1 MEKVQHAGTVALALT
16 AVMAV
21 GAGRP
26 AQNPAGL
33 SLSAVRSYRPASNQ
47 TVVDVFCRVP
57 LLLVSPIGTTG
68 GGAYRFAVSV
78 RDSAGLELVSQ
89 SWLTPVREQ
98 LLRTRGASTAEHLRF
113 AAGAGHYT
121 IGVTATDSATGR
133 VLRADLPT
141 EGFARAPGG
150 SDLLLASDMREA
162 AGPQDT
168 ATRGGEVRHGPLF
181 FTTSG
186 TPVLTPQASKLA
198 YYLELYPTQ
207 AESVQVLA
215 RVLTD
220 AGAQVVAARPVPVA
234 IGAGGG
240 FTHGIVDLAGLPP
253 GQYRFEVTATS
264 PDSQVSRSASF
275 GMTGFETMVQ
285 AAAVI
290 ESNEWPSNLPET
302 QLDSAYEP
310 LIYLMTAD
318 EQGVYSS
325 LSVEGKRKWL
335 RQFWGRR
342 DPSPGTVRNEE
353 RERFYA
359 SITEADR
366 RFREGGASAIPGWR
380 TDRGRIFIKYG
391 SPDEVLER
399 HVQTGVSPYEIWK
412 YTRNRSLKY
421 VFMDLTRFG
430 NYKLIYTDDRR
441 EPSRPDWQDLLGPD
455 GLKDLQQIN

>member
-1 MEKVQHAGTVALALT
+1 MEKVKQAGPVALALT
-16 AVMAV
+16 ALVAV

-26 AQNPAGL
+26 AQEPVGL
-33 SLSAVRSYRPASNQ
+33 SLSAVRSYRQASNQ

-68 GGAYRFAVSV
+68 GGVYRFAVSV
-78 RDSAGLELVSQ
+78 RDSGGLELVSQ

-113 AAGAGHYT
+113 AAGAGRYT
-121 IGVTATDSATGR
+121 IGVTATDSASGR
-133 VLRADLPT
+133 VLRAETPLT
-141 EGFARAPGG
+141 AFAQSPGA
-150 SDLLLASDMREA
+150 SDLLLASDFREA
-162 AGPQDT
+162 ASAADT
-168 ATRGGEVRHGPLF
+168 AARGSEVRHGGLF

-186 TPVLTPQASKLA
+186 TPVLTPQVSKLA

-207 AESVQVLA
+207 AESVQVMG
-215 RVLTD
+215 RVITD
-220 AGAQVVAARPVPVA
+220 TGVQVAAVPLPAEA
-234 IGAGGG
+234 IGAAGG
-240 FTHGIVDLAGLPP
+240 FVSRVVDLAGLPP
-253 GQYRFEVTATS
+253 GRYRFEVTVTG
-264 PDSQVSRSASF
+264 PESRVTREASF
-275 GMTGFETMVQ
+275 GMTGFESVAQ
-285 AAAVI
+285 AAAMM
-290 ESNEWPSNLPET
+290 ESSEWPANLAEA

-310 LIYLMTAD
+310 LIYLMTAE

-342 DPSPGTVRNEE
+342 DPSPGTARNEE
-353 RERFYA
+353 RERFYS

-366 RFREGGASAIPGWR
+366 RYREGGASAIPGWR

-391 SPDEVLER
+391 APDEVLER

-412 YTRNRSLKY
+412 YTRNKSLKY

-441 EPSRPDWQDLLGPD
+441 EPSRPDWQELLGPD
-455 GLKDLQQIN
+455 GLKDLQQIQ